1 MANSRTTALNKLER
15 AFRSGK
21 FYLVAQGGA
30 SAGKTFAIMMLLI
43 GWAQSNRDKLVTVVG
58 ESYSHLKGGA
68 VRDFMSI
75 MKGAGIFEPERWGV
89 SSLTYTFCNDS
100 VIEFKSIDKMGAHG
114 PRRDILFVNEAN
126 DMAFDT
132 FDQLATRTRRLTIID
147 FNPTAEFWAHT
158 EILKKHPDDCVFVL
172 ATYKDNEALSE
183 RERANIER
191 HAPKD
196 GEPASNWWNVYGLGQ
211 IGSLEGNV
219 YEGWTKASPEDYEGA
234 RLIRYGLDFGFS
246 NDESAM
252 VSIWE
257 RPDGALIVK
266 QELYKTGL
274 LGSEYCATLNNL
286 SIDAS
291 TLIICDS
298 ARPEIIAELRKGGFR
313 AVGADKNAGSV
324 LRGIDRVK
332 QHRIFYD
339 GKDLER
345 EYLSYAWR
353 KKRTGEVLDEP
364 VDGNDHCLAGD
375 TKIKTLRGD
384 IPIGEMIGKTGW
396 VWCEERKLRYFRNVR
411 KTGREEV
418 FEIKLNDGSTI
429 KCSPEHP
436 IYTINRGVVPAR
448 LLNSE
453 DMIQLDTYE
462 GKDNQ
467 PQKTKL
473 QWRQLLAR
481 QKFWVLSKRS
491 AQAPHSAQG
500 SMGIS
505 QRKNPKQDD
514 YRPHRQEQGQQ
525 PNRKLAGGIAFSQQ
539 PECFASNNCEK
550 TRPYGQNPPVGKGV
564 ACVGRGKG
572 LALEEWQRLVE
583 RERINRKTMRTL
595 WEKILYTKL
604 FDKGALLLWKMQN
617 ARKKEKAQG
626 TTRKYTKM
634 SSRRSLGVMD
644 VYCLDVYDTSNF
656 ALDNGIIVSNCLD
669 ATRYAID
676 DLGKQRFDF

>member
-43 GWAQSNRDKLVTVVG
+43 GWAQSNRDKLITVVG

-75 MKGAGIFEPERWGV
+75 MKGAEIFEPERWGV

-132 FDQLATRTRRLTIID
+132 FDQLATRTRRLTIVD

-158 EILKKHPDDCVFVL
+158 ELLKKHPDDCVFVL

-219 YEGWTKASPEDYEGA
+219 YEGWTKASPDDYEGA

-286 SIDAS
+286 NIDAT

-364 VDGNDHCLAGD
+364 VDGNDHA
-375 TKIKTLRGD
+375 
-384 IPIGEMIGKTGW
+384 M
-396 VWCEERKLRYFRNVR
+396 
-411 KTGREEV
+411 
-418 FEIKLNDGSTI
+418 
-429 KCSPEHP
+429 
-436 IYTINRGVVPAR
+436 
-448 LLNSE
+448 
-453 DMIQLDTYE
+453 
-462 GKDNQ
+462 
-467 PQKTKL
+467 
-473 QWRQLLAR
+473 
-481 QKFWVLSKRS
+481 
-491 AQAPHSAQG
+491 
-500 SMGIS
+500 
-505 QRKNPKQDD
+505 
-514 YRPHRQEQGQQ
+514 
-525 PNRKLAGGIAFSQQ
+525 
-539 PECFASNNCEK
+539 
-550 TRPYGQNPPVGKGV
+550 
-564 ACVGRGKG
+564 
-572 LALEEWQRLVE
+572 
-583 RERINRKTMRTL
+583 
-595 WEKILYTKL
+595 
-604 FDKGALLLWKMQN
+604 
-617 ARKKEKAQG
+617 
-626 TTRKYTKM
+626 
-634 SSRRSLGVMD
+634 
-644 VYCLDVYDTSNF
+644 
-656 ALDNGIIVSNCLD
+656 D